1 MIQVKVCLPGPDRD
15 CWLRRAHSLL
25 EADFPGAWHCWCVCP
40 QLMCLVLSC
49 FAETS
54 PPGSLCPLQR
64 CAVVS
69 QLEDHGMLVV
79 FPEVAICGS
88 THSWSLRQKDLV
100 FVFLSL
106 LVHLIMC
113 RFSFLTFSSPIF
125 YFHLSPCLYLL
136 APQWVGSCRKT
147 LTDQWKVMS
156 LLSRWSAVEAVSC
169 ALVYC
174 GSVKCWAMF
183 FWISN
188 TVSGFFQWPAV
199 AAFNPCVLRNLLVSF
214 FFFFFFT
221 PHRYCEMKC
230 WMYWGTIVVINR

>member
-1 MIQVKVCLPGPDRD
+1 MRTSPYRLNISETCILDNTPFFPLSVGVYWPSTTALKTKLSWRIAFTNAFNPSSKFCSVSLLFPVKVRVSVIQVKVCLPGPDRD

-88 THSWSLRQKDLV
+88 THS
-100 FVFLSL
+100 
-106 LVHLIMC
+106 
-113 RFSFLTFSSPIF
+113 
-125 YFHLSPCLYLL
+125 
-136 APQWVGSCRKT
+136 
-147 LTDQWKVMS
+147 
-156 LLSRWSAVEAVSC
+156 
-169 ALVYC
+169 
-174 GSVKCWAMF
+174 
-183 FWISN
+183 
-188 TVSGFFQWPAV
+188 
-199 AAFNPCVLRNLLVSF
+199 
-214 FFFFFFT
+214 
-221 PHRYCEMKC
+221 
-230 WMYWGTIVVINR
+230 